1 MAGAAPT
8 GTHVID
14 FVLVATMAMLAT
26 TAAATA
32 PWWALTGACGIAA
45 LSTSRPLLIALA
57 LGAVALTIFIGARR
71 SSLVAARSLAALAAV
86 QVFARLD
93 NRVFFG
99 FTALIACTTLGVL
112 FLLGVYRRERKVR
125 RTVATA
131 VAVVS
136 ASAVAAF
143 IGLAVAAMSARPPLE
158 EADRQTNA
166 GLRALNKGD
175 MTAAAD
181 AFAAAARSFADADRA
196 VSSIWAQPS
205 RLLPVAAQHRE
216 GAARLT
222 SAGAQTMAAAAD
234 ALRKVDP
241 ASLQVVGGHIN
252 LDAVR
257 ALVAPFGQL
266 HAAIDQVSTA
276 LADARSPWLVAPL
289 QHKLATLSADI
300 ARNEVRIDNALLA
313 VQVAPDML
321 GGNGPRRYFIA
332 FTTPA
337 EARGL
342 GGFMGNW
349 AEITID
355 DGAIA
360 LTRFGRTGD
369 LNLGGGNPSGRTL
382 TGLEGFLPFWGR
394 FGFSGTQG
402 TTATDV
408 WSNLTM
414 APDFPTVAQVITQ
427 LYPQSGG
434 EPIDGAFALDP
445 DGIAALM
452 SFTGPVTVTGVGEP
466 LTADNTAQFIISDQ
480 YELGEPATRVDVLDE
495 IAGTAVARLLTSTL
509 PPPADLARTF
519 GPLAQQ
525 GRLTAWSSRPRE
537 QELLERVGLAGA
549 FPQLDGR
556 DGVAVVV
563 DNQGANK
570 IDPYLEISVTY
581 AATHQSDTSYTG
593 ALTVTLTNNAPAS
606 GLPDIVIGNPLDL
619 PLGTN
624 RMFLSLYTA
633 LPMVSATLDGEA
645 TTLETDKALGWN
657 VASQLVDIAPGTSR
671 VVKLDLAGE
680 LGAARYSFVTRTQPL
695 AHPAVTVATVTGT

>member
-8 GTHVID
+8 GARIVD
-14 FVLVATMAMLAT
+14 FVLVATAAAVVT
-26 TAAATA
+26 IAAATA

-45 LSTSRPLLIALA
+45 LSVSHPLLIAIA

-71 SSLVAARSLAALAAV
+71 RSLPEARSLAALAAV

-93 NRVFFG
+93 ARLFFG
-99 FTALIACTTLGVL
+99 GTAVIACATLVVL
-112 FLLGVYRRERKVR
+112 FVLGVYRRERMVR
-125 RTVATA
+125 RRVWTS
-131 VAVVS
+131 VAVVA
-136 ASAVAAF
+136 ASVVAAF

-158 EADRQTNA
+158 EANRQTNV
-166 GLRALNKGD
+166 GLRALNTGD
-175 MTAAAD
+175 MSAAAD
-181 AFAAAARSFADADRA
+181 AFAAAGRSFADADHA
-196 VSSIWAQPS
+196 LSAIWAQPS
-205 RLLPVAAQHRE
+205 RLLPVVAQHRH
-216 GAARLT
+216 GATRLS
-222 SAGAQTMAAAAD
+222 SAGSQALSAASQ

-241 ASLQVVGGHIN
+241 TSLQVVSGHID

-257 ALVAPFGQL
+257 ALVAPFGEL
-266 HAAIDQVSTA
+266 RTAIGEVGTA

-300 ARNEVRIDNALLA
+300 TRNEVRVDNALLA
-313 VQVAPDML
+313 LQVAPDML
-321 GGNGPRRYFIA
+321 GGSGPRHYFVA

-355 DGAIA
+355 EGAIT

-369 LNLGGGNPSGRTL
+369 LNLGGPNPSGRTL
-382 TGLEGFLPFWGR
+382 TGLETFLPFWGR
-394 FGFSGTQG
+394 FGFSGAQG

-434 EPIDGAFALDP
+434 EQIDGAFALDP
-445 DGIAALM
+445 EGIAALM
-452 SFTGPVTVTGVGEP
+452 SFTGPVTVTGVDGP
-466 LTADNTAQFIISDQ
+466 LTAQNTAQFIISDQ
-480 YELGEPATRVDVLDE
+480 YELENSATRVDVLDE
-495 IAGTAVARLLTSTL
+495 IAGTAVAGLLTSTL
-509 PPPADLARTF
+509 PPPADLARAF
-519 GPLAQQ
+519 GPLAQE

-537 QELLERVGLAGA
+537 EELLARVGLSGA

-570 IDPYLEISVTY
+570 IDPYLEISVNY
-581 AATHQSDTSYTG
+581 AATHQFGTSYTSK
-593 ALTVTLTNNAPAS
+593 LTVTLTNNAPAS
-606 GLPDIVIGNPLDL
+606 GLPDIVIGNPLGL
-619 PLGTN
+619 PKGTN

-645 TTLETDKALGWN
+645 TTLETDRALGWN
-657 VASQLVDIAPGTSR
+657 VAAQLVDIAPGTSR
-671 VVKLDLAGE
+671 VLVLDLAGQ
-680 LGAARYSFVTRTQPL
+680 LDAAHYSFVTRTQPL
-695 AHPAVTVATVTGT
+695 THPAVTLATVAGT